1 MENGTLPSMD
11 ADVIVVGAGLA
22 GLRCAKLLAE
32 SGHETLLVEAADH
45 VGGRQRTDDVDGY
58 TLDRG
63 FQVINPAYPAL
74 HRAVDVADLGLRSF
88 GAGLQVRTDAGL
100 RVVADPRRNPGQLRG
115 TLRSGFLH
123 PRELSSLGRWLL
135 PTLLRPATTKVGPDA
150 TLAESWDACGLSGP
164 LRRQVLEPFL
174 AGVLL
179 DDSGTSSAQFARLLT
194 RMFALG
200 TPGLPAGGVQ
210 QLPLAMARGL
220 RVRLRAPVVSVTPG
234 SEPVVHLSDG
244 ARLVGRALVLAV
256 SPEQLPRLVPGRKT
270 PDMRGVLTWWFS
282 ADERP
287 SHSTMLLVDGRGAQ
301 AGPIVNTAV
310 MSTPLPTYAPPRRH
324 LIQATCLLHPA
335 TEPADEAAVRTQL
348 RALWGTDTSRWEVV
362 ARHEIPHALPAQPAP
377 LSLTRPNTVA
387 PGIVAAG
394 DHLDT
399 ASIQG
404 ALVSGERAASAVRSL
419 FRSQR
424 RLPPE

>member
-1 MENGTLPSMD
+1 MD

-22 GLRCAKLLAE
+22 GLRCARLLAE
-32 SGHETLLVEAADH
+32 SGHETLLVEAADQ
-45 VGGRQRTDDVDGY
+45 VGGRQRTDEVDGY

-88 GAGLQVRTDAGL
+88 GAGVQVRTDTGL
-100 RVVADPRRNPGQLRG
+100 RVVADPRRHRRHLRG
-115 TLRSGFLH
+115 TLRSGFLQ
-123 PRELSSLGRWLL
+123 PRELIGLGRWLI
-135 PTLLRPATTKVGPDA
+135 PTLIRPAHTKGGPDT
-150 TLAESWDACGLSGP
+150 TLTESWDACGVDGP

-174 AGVLL
+174 SGVLL

-220 RVRLRAPVVSVTPG
+220 RVRLSSPVTSVAPG
-234 SEPVVHLSDG
+234 SEPAVHLSDG
-244 ARLVGRALVLAV
+244 SRLAARTLVLAV
-256 SPEQLPRLVPGRKT
+256 SPEQLSHVLPGRET
-270 PDMRGVLTWWFS
+270 PVMRGVLTWWFS
-282 ADERP
+282 TDERP
-287 SHSTMLLVDGRGAQ
+287 SDSTMLLVDGRRTQ
-301 AGPIVNTAV
+301 SGPIVNTAV
-310 MSTPLPTYAPPRRH
+310 MSNPLPSYAPPGRH
-324 LIQATCLLHPA
+324 LIQATCLLRPGAEPTSEA
-335 TEPADEAAVRTQL
+335 TIRTHL
-348 RALWGTDTSRWEVV
+348 TELWGTDTSGWELV

-377 LSLTRPNTVA
+377 LNLARPNVVG
-387 PGIVAAG
+387 PGVVAAG

-404 ALVSGERAASAVRSL
+404 ALVSGERAARTVRTLLTSHH
-419 FRSQR
+419 
-424 RLPPE
+424 

>member
-1 MENGTLPSMD
+1 MD

-22 GLRCAKLLAE
+22 GLRCARLLAE
-32 SGHETLLVEAADH
+32 AGHETLLVEAADQ
-45 VGGRQRTDDVDGY
+45 VGGRQRTDGVDGY

-74 HRAVDVADLGLRSF
+74 HRAVDIGDLGLRSF
-88 GAGLQVRTDAGL
+88 GAGVQVRTDAGL
-100 RVVADPRRNPGQLRG
+100 RVVADPRRNPRQLRG
-115 TLRSGFLH
+115 TLRSGFLQ
-123 PRELSSLGRWLL
+123 PRELHSLGRWLL

-150 TLAESWDACGLSGP
+150 TLAESWDAGGVDGP

-179 DDSGTSSAQFARLLT
+179 DDSGTSSAQFARLLV

-220 RVRLRAPVVSVTPG
+220 RVRLCSTVVSMTPG
-234 SEPVVHLSDG
+234 SEPAVHLSDG
-244 ARLVGRALVLAV
+244 SRLVGRALVLAV
-256 SPEQLPRLVPGRKT
+256 SPEQLPGLVPGRET
-270 PDMRGVLTWWFS
+270 PVMRGVLTWWFS
-282 ADERP
+282 TDEQP
-287 SHSTMLLVDGRGAQ
+287 SDSSMLLVDGRGPR

-310 MSTPLPTYAPPRRH
+310 MSNPLPAYAPPGRH
-324 LIQATCLLHPA
+324 LIQATCLLRPGA
-335 TEPADEAAVRTQL
+335 EPADEVAVRTHL
-348 RALWGTDTSRWEVV
+348 SELWGTATSRWELV
-362 ARHEIPHALPAQPAP
+362 ARHEIPNALPAQPAP
-377 LSLTRPNTVA
+377 LRLARPNTVA
-387 PGIVAAG
+387 PGVVAAG

-404 ALVSGERAASAVRSL
+404 ALVSGARAASAVRSL
-419 FRSQR
+419 FTSQR
-424 RLPPE
+424 LLPPG